1 MESVEEG
8 SVWEGACGRVWVC
21 TGSLEL
27 NLLEVR
33 LPSPSDSDDID
44 SSSFSAL
51 LPRTDETED
60 AGGTGALALVARVLF
75 VPVFLLTFGISGK
88 LD

>member
-1 MESVEEG
+1 MC
-8 SVWEGACGRVWVC
+8 A
-21 TGSLEL
+21 GSLEL

-51 LPRTDETED
+51 LSPPDEFGD
-60 AGGTGALALVARVLF
+60 AGGTGVLALVARVLF
-75 VPVFLLTFGISGK
+75 APVFLFAFGISGK